1 MTTSIA
7 TGSQEL
13 KGSEIAVE
21 ALIREGVEVIF
32 GYPGGAS
39 MEIHQALTRVDPKHK
54 LRVVLPRHEQGAVFA
69 AEGYAKATGKVGV
82 ALATSG
88 PGATN
93 LITGI
98 ADAKMD
104 SVPIVAITGQVPQ
117 AMIGKDAFQET
128 DVVGISRPITKHN
141 YLVQRAE
148 EIPHIIKEAFY
159 IASSGRPGPVLIDIP
174 KDVQQS
180 RTVPEWPAEIHMKN
194 YRPFIEARRRELEQ
208 IAEAIRDANKPIIYA
223 GNGTI
228 CSNASE
234 DLLQFVEKTGIP
246 IVMTVLGLG
255 TFPSNHPLCFD
266 MLCMHGAVYANYDV
280 NHADLLL
287 ALGVRF
293 DDRVT
298 GKVSEFAKH
307 GTIVHVDIDASEINK
322 IKPAHIPVTSDV
334 RYVLQQL
341 NKMDLGPGEYSK
353 WVEELEEV
361 KRQKPFRYQDDG
373 KQIMPQYVLEL
384 LSEKTQGKVIITTG
398 VGQHQMWAA
407 QYFKFLYPRTL
418 LTSAGLGAM
427 GFGFP
432 AALGAKLGRPDWE
445 VIDIDGDGS
454 FLMNIQELAT
464 ACVEDIPVKAL
475 ILNNQHLGMVMQWED
490 RFYSSNRAHTFI
502 GDPRNREK
510 IYPDFVAIAKGFD
523 LPGRRITAREEV
535 SDALDEMLAS
545 DRAYVLDVVIPYQ
558 EHVLPMI
565 PTGHT
570 FADTIYEE

>member
-1 MTTSIA
+1 MTTSTV

-21 ALIREGVEVIF
+21 ALVREGVEVIF

-54 LRVVLPRHEQGAVFA
+54 LRVILPRHEQGGVFA
-69 AEGYAKATGKVGV
+69 AEGYAKATGRVGV

-93 LITGI
+93 LITGL

-117 AMIGKDAFQET
+117 ALIGKDAFQET
-128 DVVGISRPITKHN
+128 DVVGVSRPITKHN
-141 YLVQRAE
+141 YLVQRVE
-148 EIPHIIKEAFY
+148 EIPQIIKEAFY
-159 IASSGRPGPVLIDIP
+159 IASTGRPGPVLVDIP
-174 KDVQQS
+174 KDVQQAK
-180 RTVPEWPAEIHMKN
+180 TVPEWPAEIQMQS
-194 YRPFIEARRRELEQ
+194 YRPFIEARGRELAQ
-208 IAEAIRDANKPIIYA
+208 VAEAIRDAHKPIIYA

-234 DLLQFVEKTGIP
+234 ELLQFVEKTGIP

-255 TFPSNHPLCFD
+255 AFPSNHPLCFD
-266 MLCMHGAVYANYDV
+266 MLGMHGAVYANYAV

-307 GTIVHVDIDASEINK
+307 GKIVHVDIDASEINK
-322 IKPAHIPVTSDV
+322 IKAAHIPVTSDV
-334 RYVLQQL
+334 RYLLQQL
-341 NKMDLGPGEYSK
+341 NKMDLGPGKYSE

-373 KQIMPQYVLEL
+373 KEIMPQYVLEL
-384 LSEKTQGKVIITTG
+384 LSEKTQGKAIITTG

-464 ACVEDIPVKAL
+464 ACVENIPVKAL

-490 RFYSSNRAHTFI
+490 RFYAGNRAHTFI
-502 GDPRNREK
+502 GDPRDPEN
-510 IYPDFVAIAKGFD
+510 IYPDFVAIAKGFG
-523 LPGRRITAREEV
+523 LPGRRVTVREEV

-545 DRAYVLDVVIPYQ
+545 DQAYVLDVVTPHQ
-558 EHVLPMI
+558 KHVLPMI

>member
-1 MTTSIA
+1 MTTKIE
-7 TGSQEL
+7 TGSEVL
-13 KGSEIAVE
+13 KGSEMTVE
-21 ALIREGVEVIF
+21 ALVREGVEVIF

-39 MEIHQALTRVDPKHK
+39 MEIHQALTRVDPDHK
-54 LRVVLPRHEQGAVFA
+54 LRVILPRHEQGAAFA

-93 LITGI
+93 LVTGL

-128 DVVGISRPITKHN
+128 DVVGVSRPITKHN
-141 YLVQRAE
+141 YLVQRIE
-148 EIPHIIKEAFY
+148 DLPQIIKEAFY
-159 IASSGRPGPVLIDIP
+159 IASTGRPGPVLIDIP
-174 KDVQQS
+174 KDVQQA
-180 RTVPEWPAEIHMKN
+180 TAIPEWPTEIHMRS
-194 YRPFIEARRRELEQ
+194 YRPHIEARKRELEQ
-208 IAEAIRDANKPIIYA
+208 IAEAIRVAQKPIIYA
-223 GNGTI
+223 GNGAI
-228 CSNASE
+228 CANASE
-234 DLLQFVEKTGIP
+234 ELLEFVEKTRIP

-255 TFPSNHPLCFD
+255 AFPSNHPLCFD
-266 MLCMHGAVYANYDV
+266 MLGMHGAVYANYAV

-298 GKVSEFAKH
+298 GKVAEFAKH

-322 IKPAHIPVTSDV
+322 IKAAHIPVTSDV
-334 RYVLQQL
+334 RYALQQL
-341 NKMDLGPGEYSK
+341 NKMDLGSSDYTP
-353 WVEELEEV
+353 WVKELEKV
-361 KRQKPFRYQDDG
+361 KSEKPFCYKDNG
-373 KQIMPQYVLEL
+373 KEIMPQYVLEL
-384 LSEKTQGKVIITTG
+384 LSEKTQGRAIITTG

-407 QYFKFLYPRTL
+407 QYFKFLHPRTM

-432 AALGAKLGRPDWE
+432 AALGAKLGCPDWE

-454 FLMNIQELAT
+454 FVMNIQELAT
-464 ACVEDIPVKAL
+464 ACVENIPVKAL
-475 ILNNQHLGMVMQWED
+475 ILNNQHLGMVVQWED
-490 RFYSSNRAHTFI
+490 RFYSSNRGHTFM
-502 GDPRNREK
+502 GNPRDREG
-510 IYPDFVAIAKGFD
+510 IYPDFVTIAKGFD
-523 LPGRRITAREEV
+523 IPGRRITTKEEV
-535 SDALDEMLAS
+535 SDALDEMLA
-545 DRAYVLDVVIPYQ
+545 AKTPYVLDVVVPYT

-570 FADTIYEE
+570 FADTIYDE